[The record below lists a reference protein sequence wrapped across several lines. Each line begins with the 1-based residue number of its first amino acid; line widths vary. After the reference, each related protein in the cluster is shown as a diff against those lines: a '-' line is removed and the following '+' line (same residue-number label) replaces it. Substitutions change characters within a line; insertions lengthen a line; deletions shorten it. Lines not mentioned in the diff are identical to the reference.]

1 MSGKRAITTTSS
13 CPCGLGKSYGDC
25 CGQAHLGGTSSATAE
40 LLMRSR
46 YSAFAVR
53 DAAYL
58 LRTWHP
64 STRPAALDLE
74 PGTRWTRLE
83 VLGTTGGGLLH
94 QVGTVEFRAHYVE
107 AGRPYELHE
116 NSRFCRENGLWTYLD
131 AAT

>member
-1 MSGKRAITTTSS
+1 MA
-13 CPCGLGKSYGDC
+13 P
-25 CGQAHLGGTSSATAE
+25 ATAE

-64 STRPAALDLE
+64 STRPSALDLD

-94 QVGTVEFRAHYVE
+94 QEGTVEFRAHHVE

-116 NSRFCRENGLWTYLD
+116 NSRFLRVDGRWTYVD
-131 AAT
+131 AVTAPRNSAPGGFPEP